1 MLVIVILLKMKV
13 GNPTHQS
20 LVSLTI
26 DNAVVHSRASR
37 KSNGTDVG
45 NKSET
50 CFVIVKCKNESQV
63 VTQRLMN
70 GDRIQL
76 TSRPEQ
82 INDGDGR
89 LNPQRLR

>member
-1 MLVIVILLKMKV
+1 MLVIVILLKIKV
-13 GNPTHQS
+13 GNPTYQS
-20 LVSLTI
+20 LLSLTI
-26 DNAVVHSRASR
+26 DKAVVHSRASL
-37 KSNGTDVG
+37 KSNGTNVG

-50 CFVIVKCKNESQV
+50 CFVIVKYKNESEV

-82 INDGDGR
+82 INDGR